1 MPGPRASRPRRQT
14 AFRRAEELAAED
26 KDPTGHF
33 VSYYGLWLGSIS
45 RAELGAAREIAGTFL
60 HRANSHGRR
69 PEFGGC
75 ATTTGNCLLL
85 SGRVH
90 GGTEHLE
97 EALRICDPE
106 RDRDIEVRFGIDTG
120 FAARAYLAPTAWIL
134 GDAGRARRLI
144 DEAVS
149 GALETRHVPSLM
161 NAYAFKSMVEI
172 LRGDAG
178 AALAAAE
185 PLVHL
190 SRDHGVPIFFTWG
203 LWSAAWAKAR
213 LDQRDANL
221 TDFRQVMIERDLKL
235 WAPFYDG
242 LLAELEAETEGPA
255 GALTRVEDALACSA
269 KADARWTDAFFHR
282 VRGEILWKCDRG
294 STVPAED
301 AFLKA
306 IAIAQQQKAKSFEL
320 RAALSLARLR
330 QSSGRPAQAHAV
342 LAPALAGFS
351 PTPEFSEIAEAQAL
365 LAALV

>member
-1 MPGPRASRPRRQT
+1 M
-14 AFRRAEELAAED
+14 
-26 KDPTGHF
+26 
-33 VSYYGLWLGSIS
+33 WLGSIS

-69 PEFGGC
+69 PES
-75 ATTTGNCLLL
+75 AVAQRLL
-85 SGRVH
+85 GIVCFCQ
-90 GGTEHLE
+90 GEFTAAQEHLE

-269 KADARWTDAFFHR
+269 KADARWTDAFLHR